1 MYMLASLNMMT
12 LNSTLNFIY
21 TSESCNKCCVI
32 YQSLSYV
39 THYMTKNKT
48 PKMDLN
54 TDRSYSVWGHS
65 NVLSESALL
74 SWAYSWLVRFFCM
87 NYKFKG
93 HVSKYEEEKTKRT
106 MGRWWAM
113 IVLGFLIDV
122 FQRMSRAGF
131 CGHDL

>member
-1 MYMLASLNMMT
+1 MYNNEIKKIPSFATRVKFFFILGMHLKKWFGTHLPPCIKKLYMYMLASLNMMT

-21 TSESCNKCCVI
+21 TSESCNTGKCCVI

-39 THYMTKNKT
+39 THYMTKSKT

-74 SWAYSWLVRFFCM
+74 SWAYSWLVR
-87 NYKFKG
+87 YYL
-93 HVSKYEEEKTKRT
+93 YE
-106 MGRWWAM
+106 
-113 IVLGFLIDV
+113 L
-122 FQRMSRAGF
+122 
-131 CGHDL
+131 